1 MSIYPKHAYFQYSV
15 NSYFS
20 ISQSTVT
27 IHDQQ
32 HHAEIVNTLGNCFTP
47 RFQCGSCYSIFSFI
61 CMFCRSLFV
70 LLYFFFCP
78 LCCLFFFD
86 IRILIA
92 PLVSSNSSAKNID
105 TLIVNQFVVL
115 KNLSCGL
122 LGKTAQQISRKDR

>member
-1 MSIYPKHAYFQYSV
+1 MSIYPKLAYFQYSV

-32 HHAEIVNTLGNCFTP
+32 HHAEIFNTLGNCFTLS
-47 RFQCGSCYSIFSFI
+47 FQCDSCYSIFSFMF
-61 CMFCRSLFV
+61 MFCRSLFV
-70 LLYFFFCP
+70 LLYFWP
-78 LCCLFFFD
+78 SCCLFFFD